1 MGSTNKARYNQ
12 LVAWYLPAQTTPLRP
27 KTMHTHRDPLLRTL
41 VLVGSFLATGPLGI
55 SAVGNAIGQPAGADP
70 RVKYLYKA
78 VPCTPCPCECP
89 DSRGRDTA
97 ASAVQAAP
105 VAAPIAPAATDPDQ
119 APAAS
124 AGRSPAPAAPKPP
137 VEQARGSI
145 GGVVVVKDRAGKE
158 KSDRSDVV
166 VYLESVPRKYQAL
179 KKPRAMAQREKSF
192 VPKLLAVTKGSTVDF
207 PNEDK
212 FFHNVFSLSEGN
224 TFDLGLYRS
233 GESKPMTFEKTG
245 VVDVYCNIHPNM
257 WAQILVLENP
267 FYTTPSSD
275 GNFELS
281 KVPPGTYSVAAFV
294 SGAGAPVRQ
303 QIKVEPGKRVE
314 LRLEVKEGSANKPHL
329 NKLNQPYDRYK

>member
-1 MGSTNKARYNQ
+1 
-12 LVAWYLPAQTTPLRP
+12 
-27 KTMHTHRDPLLRTL
+27 MHTQRTPLLRIL
-41 VLVGSFLATGPLGI
+41 VLVGSFLAPGPLGL
-55 SAVGNAIGQPAGADP
+55 SALGDAAAQPAGADP

-89 DSRGRDTA
+89 DSRGRETP
-97 ASAVQAAP
+97 ASATQAPPPASPAVSAP
-105 VAAPIAPAATDPDQ
+105 GGSDTEQ

-124 AGRSPAPAAPKPP
+124 AGRSTAPAAPKAP

-145 GGVVVVKDRAGKE
+145 GGVVVVRDRAGKE

-179 KKPRAMAQREKSF
+179 RKPRAMAQREKAF
-192 VPKLLAVTKGSTVDF
+192 MPKLLAVTKGSTVDF

-281 KVPPGTYSVAAFV
+281 KVPPGTYSVAAFIG
-294 SGAGAPVRQ
+294 GAKGPVRQ
-303 QIKVEPGKRVE
+303 QVKVEPGKRVE
-314 LRLEVKEGSANKPHL
+314 LRLEVSEGSANKPHL
-329 NKLNQPYDRYK
+329 NKFNQPYDRYK

>member
-1 MGSTNKARYNQ
+1 
-12 LVAWYLPAQTTPLRP
+12 
-27 KTMHTHRDPLLRTL
+27 MHTHRDPLLRTL
-41 VLVGSFLATGPLGI
+41 VLVGSFLATGPVGLGLGGD
-55 SAVGNAIGQPAGADP
+55 AAAQPAGTDP

-89 DSRGRDTA
+89 DSRGREAA
-97 ASAVQAAP
+97 ASPVQAAP
-105 VAAPIAPAATDPDQ
+105 APAPAVVSSAPGGGDGE
-119 APAAS
+119 PAAQS
-124 AGRSPAPAAPKPP
+124 APRSPAAPPAAPKAA

-145 GGVVVVKDRAGKE
+145 GGVVVVKDRTGKE

-179 KKPRAMAQREKSF
+179 KKPRAMAQREKAF

-233 GESKPMTFEKTG
+233 GESKPMTFDKTG
-245 VVDVYCNIHPNM
+245 IVDVYCNIHPNM

-267 FYTTPSSD
+267 FYTQPSSD

-294 SGAGAPVRQ
+294 SGAGDPVRQ
-303 QIKVEPGKRVE
+303 QVKVEPGKRVE
-314 LRLEVKEGSANKPHL
+314 LRLEVREGSANKPHL
-329 NKLNQPYDRYK
+329 NKFNQPYDRYK